1 MNKLMRILKE
11 MGNKM
16 RLTTEQRLA
25 ALERD
30 NVVLHDTIKLL
41 HKLLKE
47 HRQLIYEYIT
57 QTMMSSNESGGQ
69 KGDVC
74 PADALYTFKCKRR
87 FEGIEKH
94 IEKMRKLMEE
104 SKRGLKAG

>member
-1 MNKLMRILKE
+1 MNKLVRILNE
-11 MGNKM
+11 TRNKM

-30 NVVLHDTIKLL
+30 NVVLYDTIKLL

-47 HRQLIYEYIT
+47 QQQLIYEYIT

-69 KGDVC
+69 KGDAC

-104 SKRGLKAG
+104 PKRGLKAG